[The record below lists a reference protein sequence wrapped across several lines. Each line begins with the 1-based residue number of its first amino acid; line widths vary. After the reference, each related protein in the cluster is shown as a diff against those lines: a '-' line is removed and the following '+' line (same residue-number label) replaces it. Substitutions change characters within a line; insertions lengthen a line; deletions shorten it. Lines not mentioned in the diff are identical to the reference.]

1 MQRMCR
7 LTQWLRDY
15 KRVKKRIKSFLR
27 WCEKHSPELLVQTK
41 KRFKK
46 TIKPLRKVKRQYAA
60 KLQQLQERQ
69 DAQRCTSPPE
79 TFHTPVTTLK
89 QELTG
94 QHRDRL
100 SSAVTRLTLFD
111 ADTSESLPVV
121 RTRTKYDASG
131 NVSTVTKMEIVSR
144 ESAQEVM
151 KADLERASLG
161 ARCAVFW
168 ALKIVP
174 EDLWARGVVCPA
186 ERAVMLGATSKRVR
200 ALLAQM
206 QRRVPAAVHVVGGA
220 SMDAVAGGLG
230 GLQGWCRVVRLDL
243 KRGVWAG
250 RGAPFGDEGAGR
262 LAGVLGQCS
271 SLAVLNLYGNGIG
284 ADGAGRLAGVL
295 GQCSLLAELNLAGNG
310 IGADGIRLLRTSIR
324 DATQLSV

>member
-1 MQRMCR
+1 M
-7 LTQWLRDY
+7 
-15 KRVKKRIKSFLR
+15 
-27 WCEKHSPELLVQTK
+27 QTK

-60 KLQQLQERQ
+60 KLRQLQERR

-111 ADTSESLPVV
+111 ADTSESMPVV

-186 ERAVMLGATSKRVR
+186 ERAVMLGATST
-200 ALLAQM
+200 
-206 QRRVPAAVHVVGGA
+206 H
-220 SMDAVAGGLG
+220 
-230 GLQGWCRVVRLDL
+230 
-243 KRGVWAG
+243 RG
-250 RGAPFGDEGAGR
+250 P
-262 LAGVLGQCS
+262 
-271 SLAVLNLYGNGIG
+271 
-284 ADGAGRLAGVL
+284 
-295 GQCSLLAELNLAGNG
+295 
-310 IGADGIRLLRTSIR
+310 
-324 DATQLSV
+324 

>member
-1 MQRMCR
+1 M
-7 LTQWLRDY
+7 
-15 KRVKKRIKSFLR
+15 
-27 WCEKHSPELLVQTK
+27 QTK

-60 KLQQLQERQ
+60 KLRQLQERR

-111 ADTSESLPVV
+111 ADTSESMPVV

-161 ARCAVFW
+161 SGHPVSSRSRW
-168 ALKIVP
+168 
-174 EDLWARGVVCPA
+174 
-186 ERAVMLGATSKRVR
+186 RAY
-200 ALLAQM
+200 
-206 QRRVPAAVHVVGGA
+206 AA
-220 SMDAVAGGLG
+220 
-230 GLQGWCRVVRLDL
+230 
-243 KRGVWAG
+243 
-250 RGAPFGDEGAGR
+250 
-262 LAGVLGQCS
+262 
-271 SLAVLNLYGNGIG
+271 
-284 ADGAGRLAGVL
+284 
-295 GQCSLLAELNLAGNG
+295 
-310 IGADGIRLLRTSIR
+310 
-324 DATQLSV
+324 